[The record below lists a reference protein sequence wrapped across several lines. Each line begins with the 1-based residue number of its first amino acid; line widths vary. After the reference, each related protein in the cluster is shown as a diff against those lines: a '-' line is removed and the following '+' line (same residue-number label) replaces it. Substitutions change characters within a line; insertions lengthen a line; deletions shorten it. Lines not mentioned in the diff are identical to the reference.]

1 MIQELDIV
9 TLTRDIKEY
18 GLNKGSCG
26 AVVHCYSDGQGFE
39 VEFTDE
45 SGESSSVLTLKRA
58 DIQLERTI
66 IEAQVIELLNY
77 LPEELLAEVRDFA
90 EFLKQ
95 KQNTKA
101 G

>member
-9 TLTRDIKEY
+9 TLTRDIKEH

-26 AVVHCYSDGQGFE
+26 AVVHCYTDGKGFE

-45 SGESSSVLTLKRA
+45 SGEFSNVLTLKRA
-58 DIQLERTI
+58 DIQLERAI

-77 LPEELLAEVRDFA
+77 LPEDLLVEVRDFA

-95 KQNTKA
+95 KQNKKA